1 MTQDATIVSLLE
13 FMVWLKVL
21 HTPISRATKSEVL
34 DDVARTLEQHIAV
47 GRPDGFVGKEPTL
60 YKIPPIIEV
69 TIGSHIPIT
78 RKLRAELVAKFRQAL
93 EPVIKVEVD
102 RSVLDHDF
110 SE

>member
-1 MTQDATIVSLLE
+1 MSRELLSSTSLWGGW
-13 FMVWLKVL
+13 MVLSGRSQL
-21 HTPISRATKSEVL
+21 FTKSL
-34 DDVARTLEQHIAV
+34 Q
-47 GRPDGFVGKEPTL
+47 
-60 YKIPPIIEV
+60 IIEV